1 MPCRCWSVRHAP
13 LRGWSSSPD
22 SPPGAGVVQVIVTAR
37 AYHHPRSLRS
47 DSVTPVLGRH
57 QCAVMAGQRC
67 LRPARGGL
75 RLLPR
80 ERPVFAPASET
91 PIWPAG
97 RKSTRA
103 YPIAT
108 ALATPILYPARE
120 PVGLRRETDSWE
132 PRRNGRRC
140 RNRSTT
146 RRADGSFVSPP

>member
-1 MPCRCWSVRHAP
+1 LSFGGALSSFRRFSTSRRTSLQACLARKLRMRSTLKAASVKPSSTSHA
-13 LRGWSSSPD
+13 
-22 SPPGAGVVQVIVTAR
+22 IK
-37 AYHHPRSLRS
+37 
-47 DSVTPVLGRH
+47 
-57 QCAVMAGQRC
+57 CAVMPGQRC

-108 ALATPILYPARE
+108 ALATPILYPARD
-120 PVGLRRETDSWE
+120 RRQ
-132 PRRNGRRC
+132 
-140 RNRSTT
+140 
-146 RRADGSFVSPP
+146 